1 MNNWKKNKY
10 VITSIVIFFAFL
22 TAMLISYNKIW
33 KDKVQSPWAVMKV
46 EDSPNYL
53 GNKDTIELQNGKD
66 VSQKI
71 QMVSENLTGLAIKF
85 ANVDKKATGIIEI
98 ELLDPNSKL
107 VEKWKLDCAILQTD
121 GYCNIQLKKDIKVK
135 VGEKYELVIRPRLQD
150 GKGLALELSRPSV
163 ITGHVNVTGEKNISL
178 SLAYKLYDGG
188 GSALKYLIVA
198 IIITVFVAMLGSLLM
213 MKKRKIASA
222 FAVMTFFIGC
232 IYIFVLPP
240 FTVPDESAHIVTVY
254 SKSSKLLGKE
264 VTDEGGKVIADSNMG
279 LYFIREEYPTKE
291 SYIRFVKGALG
302 KNSDVITTKESLANP
317 LNVKAVGYIPQIVG
331 VSIARILK
339 GSGEQILLIGRL
351 FALLWYCFIM
361 YFAIRIFPL
370 NKMILFAV
378 GLLPMTMQQ
387 VCSFSYDS
395 VLLGLCFFLISY
407 ILWLIYTKEVVEL
420 KDVLILVCVVSGI
433 VMIKYIY
440 IPIIGLLLFIPK
452 HKINFRVDRKK
463 IAVSMFGMLSMFE
476 IGSKMT
482 LITEA
487 AAKNMQI
494 RSDGLYKYSIGY
506 VISNFGDTLIVVT
519 RTVFEKISFFVESMI
534 ANPLGWVEIQLP
546 NIIVLGF
553 AIVLIFSAIP
563 NHRSPKITKRMM
575 VTAGFIVVIVS
586 GLVLAAML
594 ISYTYVG
601 ADTILGV
608 QGRYFLP
615 VLPLVLLIVQGNKNI
630 IVKNSIESELILAI
644 IGLQLYTIWSIV
656 SVVIMR

>member
-198 IIITVFVAMLGSLLM
+198 IIITVFVEMLGSLLM

-407 ILWLIYTKEVVEL
+407 ILWLIYAKEVVEL

-506 VISNFGDTLIVVT
+506 VISNLGDTLIVVT

>member
-66 VSQKI
+66 VSQRI

-85 ANVDKKATGIIEI
+85 ANVDEKATGIIEI

-163 ITGHVNVTGEKNISL
+163 ITGHVNVTGEKNTSL

-351 FALLWYCFIM
+351 FALLWYCFVM
-361 YFAIRIFPL
+361 YFAIQIFPL

-506 VISNFGDTLIVVT
+506 VISNLGDTLIVVT

-644 IGLQLYTIWSIV
+644 IGLQLYTILSIV

>member
-66 VSQKI
+66 VSQRI

-85 ANVDKKATGIIEI
+85 ANVDEKATGIIEI

-163 ITGHVNVTGEKNISL
+163 ITGHVNVTGEKNTSL

-188 GSALKYLIVA
+188 GSALKYLIIA

-351 FALLWYCFIM
+351 FALLWYCFVM
-361 YFAIRIFPL
+361 YFAIQIFPL

-506 VISNFGDTLIVVT
+506 VISNLGDTLIVVT

>member
-66 VSQKI
+66 VSQRI

-85 ANVDKKATGIIEI
+85 ANVDEKATGIIEI

-163 ITGHVNVTGEKNISL
+163 ITGHVNVTGEKNTSL

-240 FTVPDESAHIVTVY
+240 FTVADESAHIVTVY

-351 FALLWYCFIM
+351 FALLWYCFVM
-361 YFAIRIFPL
+361 YFAIQIFPL

-506 VISNFGDTLIVVT
+506 VISNLGDTLIVVT

>member
-66 VSQKI
+66 VSQRI

-85 ANVDKKATGIIEI
+85 ANVDEKATGIIEI

-163 ITGHVNVTGEKNISL
+163 ITGHVNVTGEKNTSL

-198 IIITVFVAMLGSLLM
+198 IIITGFVAMLGSLLM

-351 FALLWYCFIM
+351 FALLWYCFVM
-361 YFAIRIFPL
+361 YFAIQIFPL

-506 VISNFGDTLIVVT
+506 VISNLGDTLIVVT

>member
-53 GNKDTIELQNGKD
+53 ENKDTIELQNGKD
-66 VSQKI
+66 VSQRI

-85 ANVDKKATGIIEI
+85 ANVDEKATGIIEI

-163 ITGHVNVTGEKNISL
+163 ITGHVNVTGEKNTSL

-351 FALLWYCFIM
+351 FALLWYCFVM
-361 YFAIRIFPL
+361 YFAIQIFPL

-506 VISNFGDTLIVVT
+506 VISNLGDTLIVVT

>member
-66 VSQKI
+66 VSQRI

-85 ANVDKKATGIIEI
+85 ANVDEKATGIIEI

-163 ITGHVNVTGEKNISL
+163 ITGHVNVTGEKNTSL

-317 LNVKAVGYIPQIVG
+317 LNEKAVGYIPQIVG

-351 FALLWYCFIM
+351 FALLWYCFVM
-361 YFAIRIFPL
+361 YFAIQIFPL

-506 VISNFGDTLIVVT
+506 VISNLGDTLIVVT

>member
-22 TAMLISYNKIW
+22 TVMLISYNKIW

-66 VSQKI
+66 VSQRI

-85 ANVDKKATGIIEI
+85 ANVDEKATGIIEI

-163 ITGHVNVTGEKNISL
+163 ITGHVNVTGEKNTSL

-351 FALLWYCFIM
+351 FALLWYCFVM
-361 YFAIRIFPL
+361 YFAIQIFPL

-506 VISNFGDTLIVVT
+506 VISNLGDTLIVVT

>member
-10 VITSIVIFFAFL
+10 VIISIVIFFAFL

-107 VEKWKLDCAILQTD
+107 VEKWELDCAILQTD
-121 GYCNIQLKKDIKVK
+121 GYCNVQLKKDIKVK
-135 VGEKYELVIRPRLQD
+135 VGEKYELIIRPKLQD

-163 ITGHVNVTGEKNISL
+163 ITGHVNVIGEKNISL

-264 VTDEGGKVIADSNMG
+264 VTDEEGKVIADSNMG

-351 FALLWYCFIM
+351 FALLCYCFIM

-378 GLLPMTMQQ
+378 GVLPMTMQQ

-476 IGSKMT
+476 IGSKRT

-506 VISNFGDTLIVVT
+506 VISNLGDTLIVVT

-563 NHRSPKITKRMM
+563 NHRSKKITKRMM

-601 ADTILGV
+601 SDTILGV

-656 SVVIMR
+656 SIVITR

>member
-66 VSQKI
+66 VSQRI

-85 ANVDKKATGIIEI
+85 ANVDEKATGIIEI

-163 ITGHVNVTGEKNISL
+163 ITGHVNVTGEKNTSL

-351 FALLWYCFIM
+351 FALLWYCFVM
-361 YFAIRIFPL
+361 YFAIQIFPL

-506 VISNFGDTLIVVT
+506 VISNLGDTLIVVT

-534 ANPLGWVEIQLP
+534 ANPLGWVEIQLS

>member
-506 VISNFGDTLIVVT
+506 VISNLGDTLIVVT

>member
-66 VSQKI
+66 VSQRI

-85 ANVDKKATGIIEI
+85 ANVDEKATGIIEI

-163 ITGHVNVTGEKNISL
+163 ITGHVNVTGEKNTSL

-351 FALLWYCFIM
+351 FALLWYCFVM
-361 YFAIRIFPL
+361 YFAIQIFPL

-506 VISNFGDTLIVVT
+506 VISNLGDTLIVVT

>member
-135 VGEKYELVIRPRLQD
+135 VGEKYELVIRSRLQD

-279 LYFIREEYPTKE
+279 LYSIREEYPTKE

-506 VISNFGDTLIVVT
+506 VISNLGDTLIVVT

>member
-107 VEKWKLDCAILQTD
+107 VEKWKLDCAIFQTD

-506 VISNFGDTLIVVT
+506 VISNLGDTLIVVT

-615 VLPLVLLIVQGNKNI
+615 ILPLVLLIVQGNKNI

>member
-506 VISNFGDTLIVVT
+506 VISNLGDTLIVVT

-615 VLPLVLLIVQGNKNI
+615 VLPLVLLIVQENKNI

>member
-279 LYFIREEYPTKE
+279 LYFIREEYSTKE

-506 VISNFGDTLIVVT
+506 VISNLGDTLIVVT

>member
-10 VITSIVIFFAFL
+10 IITSIVIFFAFL

-53 GNKDTIELQNGKD
+53 GSKDIIELQNGKD

-71 QMVSENLTGLAIKF
+71 QMVSENLTGVAIKF

-98 ELLDPNSKL
+98 ELLDSNSKL
-107 VEKWKLDCAILQTD
+107 VERWKLDCAILQTD
-121 GYCNIQLKKDIKVK
+121 GYCNVQLKKDIKVK
-135 VGEKYELVIRPRLQD
+135 VGEKYELIIRPRLQD

-163 ITGHVNVTGEKNISL
+163 ITGHANVKGEKNISL
-178 SLAYKLYDGG
+178 SLAYKLYDGD

-198 IIITVFVAMLGSLLM
+198 IIITALVAMLGSFLM
-213 MKKRKIASA
+213 MKKGKIAST
-222 FAVMTFFIGC
+222 FVVMTFFIGC

-240 FTVPDESAHIVTVY
+240 FAVPDESAHFVTVY
-254 SKSSKLLGKE
+254 SKSNKLLGKE
-264 VTDEGGKVIADSNMG
+264 VTDKEGKVIADSNMG

-302 KNSDVITTKESLANP
+302 KNSDTITTKEGLANP
-317 LNVKAVGYIPQIVG
+317 LNVKAIGYIPQIIG
-331 VSIARILK
+331 VSIARILG

-351 FALLWYCFIM
+351 FALLWYCFVM
-361 YFAIRIFPL
+361 YFAIRIFPF
-370 NKMILFAV
+370 NKMIIFAV
-378 GLLPMTMQQ
+378 GLLPMTIQQ

-395 VLLGLCFFLISY
+395 ILLGLCFFLISY
-407 ILWLIYTKEVVEL
+407 ILWLIYTKESVEI
-420 KDVLILVCVVSGI
+420 KDVLILVCAISGI

-440 IPIIGLLLFIPK
+440 IPIIGLLLLVPK
-452 HKINFRVDRKK
+452 QKFNFRVNRKK
-463 IAVSMFGMLSMFE
+463 IALYMFGMLSIVE
-476 IGSKMT
+476 IVSKMT

-487 AAKNMQI
+487 AEKNMQI

-506 VISNFGDTLIVVT
+506 IMSNLGDTLVVVV
-519 RTVFEKISFFVESMI
+519 RTIFEKLSFFVESMI
-534 ANPLGWVEIQLP
+534 ANPLGWVDIQVP
-546 NIIVLGF
+546 NIIVMGF

-563 NHRSPKITKRMM
+563 NHISKKTTKKLMIM
-575 VTAGFIVVIVS
+575 SGVIVILVS

-601 ADTILGV
+601 SDIILGV

-615 VLPLVLLIVQGNKNI
+615 VLPLILLIIQGSKNI
-630 IVKNSIESELILAI
+630 VVKDSIETELILAI
-644 IGLQLYTIWSIV
+644 MGLQLYTIWSIV
-656 SVVIMR
+656 SIVITR

>member
-66 VSQKI
+66 VSQRI

-85 ANVDKKATGIIEI
+85 ANVDEKATGIIEI

-163 ITGHVNVTGEKNISL
+163 ITGHVNVTGEKNTSL

-222 FAVMTFFIGC
+222 FAVMAFFIGC

-351 FALLWYCFIM
+351 FALLWYCFVM
-361 YFAIRIFPL
+361 YFAIQIFPL

-506 VISNFGDTLIVVT
+506 VISNLGDTLIVVT

>member
-66 VSQKI
+66 VSQRI

-85 ANVDKKATGIIEI
+85 ANVDEKATGIIEI

-163 ITGHVNVTGEKNISL
+163 ITGHVNVTGEKNTSL

-351 FALLWYCFIM
+351 FALLWYCFVM
-361 YFAIRIFPL
+361 YFAIQIFPL

-387 VCSFSYDS
+387 VCSLSYDS

-506 VISNFGDTLIVVT
+506 VISNLGDTLIVVT

>member
-1 MNNWKKNKY
+1 
-10 VITSIVIFFAFL
+10 
-22 TAMLISYNKIW
+22 
-33 KDKVQSPWAVMKV
+33 
-46 EDSPNYL
+46 
-53 GNKDTIELQNGKD
+53 
-66 VSQKI
+66 
-71 QMVSENLTGLAIKF
+71 
-85 ANVDKKATGIIEI
+85 
-98 ELLDPNSKL
+98 
-107 VEKWKLDCAILQTD
+107 
-121 GYCNIQLKKDIKVK
+121 
-135 VGEKYELVIRPRLQD
+135 
-150 GKGLALELSRPSV
+150 
-163 ITGHVNVTGEKNISL
+163 
-178 SLAYKLYDGG
+178 
-188 GSALKYLIVA
+188 
-198 IIITVFVAMLGSLLM
+198 MLGSLLM

-339 GSGEQILLIGRL
+339 GSGEQILLIGRD
-351 FALLWYCFIM
+351 FPLLWYCFVM
-361 YFAIRIFPL
+361 YFAIQIFPL

-506 VISNFGDTLIVVT
+506 VISNLGDTLIVVT

-575 VTAGFIVVIVS
+575 VRAGFIVVIVS

>member
-66 VSQKI
+66 VSQRI

-85 ANVDKKATGIIEI
+85 ANVDEKATGIIEI

-163 ITGHVNVTGEKNISL
+163 ITGHVNVTGEKNTSL

-351 FALLWYCFIM
+351 FALLWYCFVM
-361 YFAIRIFPL
+361 YFAIQIFPL

-494 RSDGLYKYSIGY
+494 RSDSLYKYSIGY
-506 VISNFGDTLIVVT
+506 VISNLGDTLIVVT

>member
-66 VSQKI
+66 VSQRI

-85 ANVDKKATGIIEI
+85 ANVDEKATGIIEI

-150 GKGLALELSRPSV
+150 GKGLTLELSRPSV
-163 ITGHVNVTGEKNISL
+163 ITGHVNVTGEKNTSL

-351 FALLWYCFIM
+351 FALLWYCFVM
-361 YFAIRIFPL
+361 YFAIQIFPL

-506 VISNFGDTLIVVT
+506 VISNLGDTLIVVT

>member
-66 VSQKI
+66 VSQRI

-85 ANVDKKATGIIEI
+85 ANVDEKATGIIEI

-163 ITGHVNVTGEKNISL
+163 ITGHVNVTGEKNTSL

-351 FALLWYCFIM
+351 FALLWYCFVM
-361 YFAIRIFPL
+361 YFAIQIFPL

-452 HKINFRVDRKK
+452 HKVNFRVDRKK

-506 VISNFGDTLIVVT
+506 VISNLGDTLIVVT

>member
-487 AAKNMQI
+487 AAKNIQI

-506 VISNFGDTLIVVT
+506 VISNLGDTLIVVT

>member
-1 MNNWKKNKY
+1 M
-10 VITSIVIFFAFL
+10 
-22 TAMLISYNKIW
+22 
-33 KDKVQSPWAVMKV
+33 
-46 EDSPNYL
+46 
-53 GNKDTIELQNGKD
+53 
-66 VSQKI
+66 
-71 QMVSENLTGLAIKF
+71 
-85 ANVDKKATGIIEI
+85 
-98 ELLDPNSKL
+98 
-107 VEKWKLDCAILQTD
+107 DCAILQTD
-121 GYCNIQLKKDIKVK
+121 GHSNIQLKKDINVK

-163 ITGHVNVTGEKNISL
+163 ITGHVNVTGEKNTSL

-351 FALLWYCFIM
+351 FALLWYCFVM
-361 YFAIRIFPL
+361 YFAIQIFPL

-506 VISNFGDTLIVVT
+506 VISNLGDTLIVVT

>member
-1 MNNWKKNKY
+1 
-10 VITSIVIFFAFL
+10 
-22 TAMLISYNKIW
+22 
-33 KDKVQSPWAVMKV
+33 
-46 EDSPNYL
+46 
-53 GNKDTIELQNGKD
+53 
-66 VSQKI
+66 
-71 QMVSENLTGLAIKF
+71 
-85 ANVDKKATGIIEI
+85 
-98 ELLDPNSKL
+98 
-107 VEKWKLDCAILQTD
+107 
-121 GYCNIQLKKDIKVK
+121 
-135 VGEKYELVIRPRLQD
+135 
-150 GKGLALELSRPSV
+150 
-163 ITGHVNVTGEKNISL
+163 
-178 SLAYKLYDGG
+178 
-188 GSALKYLIVA
+188 
-198 IIITVFVAMLGSLLM
+198 
-213 MKKRKIASA
+213 
-222 FAVMTFFIGC
+222 
-232 IYIFVLPP
+232 
-240 FTVPDESAHIVTVY
+240 
-254 SKSSKLLGKE
+254 
-264 VTDEGGKVIADSNMG
+264 
-279 LYFIREEYPTKE
+279 
-291 SYIRFVKGALG
+291 
-302 KNSDVITTKESLANP
+302 
-317 LNVKAVGYIPQIVG
+317 
-331 VSIARILK
+331 
-339 GSGEQILLIGRL
+339 
-351 FALLWYCFIM
+351 M
-361 YFAIRIFPL
+361 YFAIQIFPL

-506 VISNFGDTLIVVT
+506 VISNLGDTLIVVT

>member
-66 VSQKI
+66 VSQRI

-85 ANVDKKATGIIEI
+85 ANVDEKATGIIEI

-163 ITGHVNVTGEKNISL
+163 ITGHVNVTGEKNTSL

-351 FALLWYCFIM
+351 FALLWYCFVM
-361 YFAIRIFPL
+361 YFAIQIFPL

-440 IPIIGLLLFIPK
+440 IY
-452 HKINFRVDRKK
+452 
-463 IAVSMFGMLSMFE
+463 
-476 IGSKMT
+476 
-482 LITEA
+482 
-487 AAKNMQI
+487 Q
-494 RSDGLYKYSIGY
+494 
-506 VISNFGDTLIVVT
+506 
-519 RTVFEKISFFVESMI
+519 
-534 ANPLGWVEIQLP
+534 
-546 NIIVLGF
+546 
-553 AIVLIFSAIP
+553 
-563 NHRSPKITKRMM
+563 
-575 VTAGFIVVIVS
+575 
-586 GLVLAAML
+586 
-594 ISYTYVG
+594 
-601 ADTILGV
+601 
-608 QGRYFLP
+608 
-615 VLPLVLLIVQGNKNI
+615 
-630 IVKNSIESELILAI
+630 
-644 IGLQLYTIWSIV
+644 
-656 SVVIMR
+656 

>member
-10 VITSIVIFFAFL
+10 VITSIVFFFAFL

-66 VSQKI
+66 VSQRI

-85 ANVDKKATGIIEI
+85 ANVDEKATGIIEI

-163 ITGHVNVTGEKNISL
+163 ITGHVNVTGEKNTSL

-351 FALLWYCFIM
+351 FALLWYCFVM
-361 YFAIRIFPL
+361 YFAIQIFPL

-506 VISNFGDTLIVVT
+506 VISNLGDTLIVVT